1 MPSGRLLVC
10 AAIAIS
16 FIVLDWPGLPLT
28 LNRSTSHSRSPS
40 PTSSRCAAI
49 FCAFARILRAA
60 IAAAA
65 PPTGVEREPQVP
77 APYGALSVSPSSIW
91 ISSDE
96 RPSSVAMICAYVV
109 AWPWPWLI
117 VPSRAIALPVG
128 LTRMSQ
134 LSKSPM
140 PRMSQTFVGPAPTI
154 SVNVEIPMP
163 ISSPFAR
170 FSACSLRS
178 AS

>member
-1 MPSGRLLVC
+1 MT
-10 AAIAIS
+10 
-16 FIVLDWPGLPLT
+16 WK
-28 LNRSTSHSRSPS
+28 RSTSHSRSPS

-65 PPTGVEREPQVP
+65 PATGVERDPQVP

-91 ISSDE
+91 ISSDDS
-96 RPSSVAMICAYVV
+96 PSSVAMICAYVV

-117 VPSRAIALPVG
+117 VPRRAMALPVG
-128 LTRMSQ
+128 LMRMSQ

-140 PRMSQTFVGPAPTI
+140 PRMSQTLVGPAPTI
-154 SVNVEIPMP
+154 SVKVLMPMP
-163 ISSPFAR
+163 ISSPCLR
-170 FSACSLRS
+170 FSACSLRRPS
-178 AS
+178 